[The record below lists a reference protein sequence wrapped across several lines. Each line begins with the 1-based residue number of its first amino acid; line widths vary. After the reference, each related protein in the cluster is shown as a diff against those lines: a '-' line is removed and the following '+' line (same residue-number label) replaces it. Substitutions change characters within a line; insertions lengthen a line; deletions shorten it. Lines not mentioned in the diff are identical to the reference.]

1 MTTAWLSA
9 AQLRDAYAKKS
20 LSPVEVVKS
29 QLARIEKLDSCYNA
43 FLQVDVDNALR
54 AARLA
59 EQEIHAGR
67 SLGPLHGV
75 PVGIKDIIDIAGQ
88 TTTCHSKV
96 MQGTVAQT
104 DADCVTAL
112 RRSGAVMMGKLAL
125 HEFAIGGPSFDLP
138 YPPARNPWNINH
150 HPGGSS
156 SGSGAALA
164 AGLVPLALGTDTGGS
179 VRHPAAACGIVGLK
193 PTYDLVSRRGVY
205 PLSFSLDHV
214 GPMARTVEDTALL
227 LECLTASESRPYK
240 LDVNSL
246 NQSVAGLRIGIVR
259 HFHAEDELAEPE
271 MAAAYEE
278 ACRVFEGLGAQL
290 IEVRLPSLQEFSNP
304 QKVILMAEGW
314 AIHAKSL
321 RERPGDFSQMS
332 RRKLLCG
339 AFLSAGDY
347 VHAMQ
352 CREALI
358 DSVDRVLQSV
368 DVLLVANSMDPACV
382 IDDVAEV
389 VRTYTRQARVPF
401 NLTGHPALA
410 VPSGF
415 SKAGLPLSVQ
425 VVGRCFDE
433 ATIFRVGAAYERATA
448 WHSMHPPGCVD

>member
-1 MTTAWLSA
+1 
-9 AQLRDAYAKKS
+9 
-20 LSPVEVVKS
+20 
-29 QLARIEKLDSCYNA
+29 
-43 FLQVDVDNALR
+43 
-54 AARLA
+54 
-59 EQEIHAGR
+59 
-67 SLGPLHGV
+67 
-75 PVGIKDIIDIAGQ
+75 
-88 TTTCHSKV
+88 
-96 MQGTVAQT
+96 
-104 DADCVTAL
+104 
-112 RRSGAVMMGKLAL
+112 
-125 HEFAIGGPSFDLP
+125 
-138 YPPARNPWNINH
+138 
-150 HPGGSS
+150 
-156 SGSGAALA
+156 
-164 AGLVPLALGTDTGGS
+164 
-179 VRHPAAACGIVGLK
+179 
-193 PTYDLVSRRGVY
+193 VSRRGVF

-227 LECLTASESRPYK
+227 LECLTAGESRPYK
-240 LDVNSL
+240 LDVKSL
-246 NQSVAGLRIGIVR
+246 HQGIAGMRIGVVR

-271 MAAAYEE
+271 MAAAYDE
-278 ACRVFEGLGAQL
+278 ACRVLEKLGAQL

-321 RERPGDFSQMS
+321 RERPGDFAQMS

-382 IDDVAEV
+382 IDDIAEV